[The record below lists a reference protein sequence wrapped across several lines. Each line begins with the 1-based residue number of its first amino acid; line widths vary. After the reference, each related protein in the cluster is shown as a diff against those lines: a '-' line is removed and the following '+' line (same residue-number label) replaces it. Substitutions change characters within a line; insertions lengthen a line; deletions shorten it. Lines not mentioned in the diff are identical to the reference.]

1 MSENIDKIYQ
11 DLTGVDIKEQY
22 RIWDERGKGYYG
34 EYLVFKSL
42 YPSVDGVCKFL
53 MNIEVPTA
61 NGRTTEIDLLMIHES
76 GLYVFEM
83 KHYKG
88 KIYGKADDEMWTQYF
103 RTAKNNRFK
112 NPILQNEYHIK
123 ALRDMFPNLPIYSCV
138 IFTSQECELRVN
150 IPKSDV
156 MVCNLYNFKREISR
170 NFNTHHV
177 MDMGQIDA
185 VFQQL
190 TQYAPMM
197 QQTVT
202 VDGVAE
208 PLYLYI
214 NDMRNDYQTEKRQ
227 LEEVYE
233 VKRKRAVQTK
243 YFSIIVCALC
253 VVLCIYYASGVN
265 ARSMEKA
272 SKTIS
277 KHKTEAN
284 EKISQYKAEAD
295 EEISQYKSE
304 ADETIKEYK
313 EKAEKAQEALENYQK
328 RFFDATNNTA
338 EVKTDLVTV
347 SNVFFEDSTDLL
359 NTTKLFFTLS
369 WNGTDHFV
377 TLPVE
382 GKCYVRLTDGTLLS
396 YDLYKRKSAVPYS
409 IGKDLNKWD
418 ISTLSQSIELNGVT
432 SSDIAYIKFS
442 DLIVRRY
449 DSARTTIDSEYEI
462 EIYKK

>member
-1 MSENIDKIYQ
+1 MSENVDKIYQ

-88 KIYGKADDEMWTQYF
+88 TIYGKADDEMWTQYF

-177 MDMGQIDA
+177 LDMGQIDA

-202 VDGVAE
+202 IDGVAE

-214 NDMRNDYQTEKRQ
+214 NNMRNDYQTEKRQ
-227 LEEVYE
+227 LEENYE
-233 VKRKRAVQTK
+233 AKRKRAVQTK
-243 YFSIIVCALC
+243 YASIIVCVLC
-253 VVLCIYYASGVN
+253 IGLCIYYASGVN
-265 ARSMEKA
+265 ARSLERADKI
-272 SKTIS
+272 IS
-277 KHKTEAN
+277 QHKTEAN

-295 EEISQYKSE
+295 EEI
-304 ADETIKEYK
+304 KEYK
-313 EKAEKAQEALENYQK
+313 EEAERAQEALENYQK
-328 RFFDATNNTA
+328 RFFEASNNTA
-338 EVKTDLVTV
+338 EVKTDLVIV
-347 SNVFFEDSTDLL
+347 SNVVLEDSSDLVD
-359 NTTKLFFTLS
+359 TTILSFDLS

-377 TLPVE
+377 TLSAN
-382 GKCYVRLTDGTLLS
+382 GKCYVSLRDGTLLS
-396 YDLYKRKSAVPYS
+396 YNLYKKTPAVPYS
-409 IGKDLNKWD
+409 IGKNSNIWHK
-418 ISTLSQSIELNGVT
+418 STLSESMELHGVNACDIE
-432 SSDIAYIKFS
+432 YIKFS
-442 DLIVRRY
+442 DLAVRRY
-449 DSARTTIDSEYEI
+449 DVGNTIIDSAYEI